1 MTSDIKSTTHK
12 KIIEAALFISNQ
24 PLMLDDLGKI
34 AGINS
39 LGYVKEVLAELR
51 KEYEEK
57 GIEIVSTQDGWEMQV
72 RANVLP
78 QVAHLTPYSDM
89 PEGCKRSLALIIY
102 KEPITQAEIIH
113 IQGNKAYAYLKRLR
127 KIGLIRTERFGRTKK
142 IILTQEFE
150 RYFGEEKSKVKQALT
165 AAVEKSISRDKADE
179 EKKEHKKEEF
189 EYADEPKSRKSKKS
203 VKKIETKKPS
213 AEELKQVF
221 GEDNPNLAEL
231 DL

>member
-1 MTSDIKSTTHK
+1 MVNDIKSTTHK

-24 PLMLDDLGKI
+24 PLMIDELGKI

-39 LGYVKEVLAELR
+39 LGYVKEVLTGLQ

-57 GIEIVSTQDGWEMQV
+57 GMEIVSTQDGWEMQV
-72 RANVLP
+72 RASVLP

-102 KEPITQAEIIH
+102 KEPITQAEIIN
-113 IQGNKAYAYLKRLR
+113 IQGNKAYAYLKKLR

-150 RYFGEEKSKVKQALT
+150 RYFGEEKSKVKKVLSD
-165 AAVEKSISRDKADE
+165 AVERSIQGKEPKTESKL
-179 EKKEHKKEEF
+179 KKDEF
-189 EYADEPKSRKSKKS
+189 EYSDEPKSKKS
-203 VKKIETKKPS
+203 ARKIEPKKPS
-213 AEELKQVF
+213 TEELKQVF
-221 GEDNPNLAEL
+221 GENNPNLAEL